1 MRQRARRAKLV
12 DVAVDTLSCAAT
24 SRTLRKPCSTGAAN
38 GLQNLARK
46 ILNAIHRVENRQYVP
61 ITYEGITPQPL
72 SAPFVLLDVLSDER
86 YVPIRKCPVP
96 WCRPLKRI
104 STS

>member
-1 MRQRARRAKLV
+1 MREFAGRAELV
-12 DVAVDTLSCAAT
+12 DGGRGDGKPRSHFANGQKTLQHRCSKRIAE
-24 SRTLRKPCSTGAAN
+24 PCS
-38 GLQNLARK
+38 K
-46 ILNAIHRVENRQYVP
+46 ILIAIHRVENRQYVP